1 MNVRAI
7 GGISFSLFTGSLA
20 TLLDQRAHARHW
32 ALVMAI
38 FLVALN
44 ETCIVLGSP
53 AVGWLFDALGAHLL
67 YALALMGNLVGW
79 FILRWAGR
87 E

>member
-1 MNVRAI
+1 MLLRAI
-7 GGISFSLFTGSLA
+7 DGISFSLFTVSLV
-20 TLLDQRAHARHW
+20 TLLDQRAPARHK

-38 FLVALN
+38 FLTALN
-44 ETCIVLGSP
+44 ESCIVVGSP
-53 AVGWLFDALGAHLL
+53 AVGWLFDALGAYWL
-67 YALALMGNLVGW
+67 YALALVGNLVGW